1 MKKTTL
7 YTFILLAI
15 FFSAC
20 KEEPIVIPIL
30 SGNGN
35 PTGGTAIE
43 KKIFVEEYTGAGCVN
58 CPDGAAILNDLRTNT
73 YKEKLILVS
82 VHAGFF
88 TKKSQVP
95 KEAKFDFTTT
105 KGTELQ
111 LFLGEP
117 NGYPA
122 AIVNRKIRDSNTGS
136 LVAESKDQWA
146 SIIQTESK
154 EKAQAKLVFKNGF
167 DPATRNLQINFQ
179 IEPNETL
186 SGDYAYTVMITENNV
201 TDAQKTPTG
210 VKTDY
215 VHRHILRDILTA
227 AQGNAIAEKLTKGV
241 SVGKSLSYTLPTAWK
256 SKDCEVIVILHK
268 TGASKEVIQAED
280 EVVEK

>member
-7 YTFILLAI
+7 YSFILLAI

-30 SGNGN
+30 SNGN

-58 CPDGAAILNDLRTNT
+58 CPDGAAILNDLRSNT

-82 VHAGFF
+82 IHAGFF
-88 TKKSQVP
+88 TKKTQVP
-95 KEAKFDFTTT
+95 KEAKFDFTTA
-105 KGTELQ
+105 KGNELQ

-122 AIVNRKIRDSNTGS
+122 AVINRKVRDANTSS
-136 LVAESKDQWA
+136 LVVESKDQWA
-146 SIIQTESK
+146 SIIQAEAK
-154 EKAQAKLVFKNGF
+154 EKAQAKITFKNGF
-167 DPATRNLQINFQ
+167 DPVTRNLQINFQ
-179 IEPNETL
+179 IEPSETL
-186 SGDYAYTVMITENNV
+186 LGNYAYTIMITENNV

-227 AQGNAIAEKLTKGV
+227 AQGNAIVEKLTKGA
-241 SVGKSLSYTLPTAWK
+241 SVGKSLNYTLPTAWK

-268 TGASKEVIQAED
+268 IGASKDILQAEY
-280 EVVEK
+280 VAVE

>member
-7 YTFILLAI
+7 YSFILVVI

-35 PTGGTAIE
+35 PTGGTSIE

-58 CPDGAAILNDLRTNT
+58 CPDGAAILNDLRTT
-73 YKEKLILVS
+73 YKEQLILVS

-88 TKKSQVP
+88 TKKTQVP
-95 KEAKFDFTTT
+95 KEAKFDFTTA
-105 KGTELQ
+105 KGNELQ

-122 AIVNRKIRDSNTGS
+122 AIINRKVRDANTGS

-154 EKAQAKLVFKNGF
+154 VKAQAKLVFKNGF
-167 DPATRNLQINFQ
+167 DPITRNLQINFQ
-179 IEPNETL
+179 IEPSETL
-186 SGDYAYTVMITENNV
+186 SGDYAYTIMITENNV

-227 AQGNAIAEKLTKGV
+227 AQGNAITEKLTKGI
-241 SVGKSLSYTLPTAWK
+241 SVGKSLNYTLPTAWK
-256 SKDCEVIVILHK
+256 SKNCEVIVILHK
-268 TGASKEVIQAED
+268 IGASKEVVQAQE

>member
-7 YTFILLAI
+7 YSFILVAI

-30 SGNGN
+30 SGGN

-43 KKIFVEEYTGAGCVN
+43 KKILVEEYTGAGCVN

-73 YKEKLILVS
+73 YKEQLILVS

-88 TKKSQVP
+88 TEKKQLP
-95 KEAKFDFTTT
+95 KEAKFDLTTA
-105 KGTELQ
+105 KGNELQ
-111 LFLGEP
+111 NFLGEP

-122 AIVNRKIRDSNTGS
+122 AIINRKVRDANTGS

-146 SIIQTESK
+146 SIIQTEAK
-154 EKAQAKLVFKNGF
+154 VKAQAKLVFKNGF
-167 DPATRNLQINFQ
+167 DPATRNLQVNFQ
-179 IEPNETL
+179 IEPSETL
-186 SGDYAYTVMITENNV
+186 SGDYAYTIMITENNV
-201 TDAQKTPTG
+201 TDAQKTPMG

-215 VHRHILRDILTA
+215 VHRHVLRDILTA
-227 AQGNAIAEKLTKGV
+227 HQGNTIAEKLTKGAV
-241 SVGKSLSYTLPTAWK
+241 IGKSLNYTLPTAWK

-268 TGASKEVIQAED
+268 MGASKEVVQAED

>member
-7 YTFILLAI
+7 YSFILVVI

-35 PTGGTAIE
+35 PTGGTSIE

-58 CPDGAAILNDLRTNT
+58 CPDGAAILNDLRTT
-73 YKEKLILVS
+73 YKEQLILVS

-88 TKKSQVP
+88 TKKTQVP
-95 KEAKFDFTTT
+95 KEAKFDFTTA
-105 KGTELQ
+105 KGNELQ

-122 AIVNRKIRDSNTGS
+122 AIINRKVRDANTGS

-154 EKAQAKLVFKNGF
+154 VKAQAKLVFKNGF
-167 DPATRNLQINFQ
+167 DPITRNLQINFQ
-179 IEPNETL
+179 IEPSETL
-186 SGDYAYTVMITENNV
+186 SGDYAYTIMITENNV

-227 AQGNAIAEKLTKGV
+227 AQGNAITEKLTKGI
-241 SVGKSLSYTLPTAWK
+241 SVGKSLNYTLPTAWK

-268 TGASKEVIQAED
+268 IGASKDILQAEY
-280 EVVEK
+280 VAVE

>member
-1 MKKTTL
+1 MKKITL
-7 YTFILLAI
+7 YSFILLVTL
-15 FFSAC
+15 FSAC

-35 PTGGTAIE
+35 PTGGTSIE

-58 CPDGAAILNDLRTNT
+58 CPDGAAILNDLRTT
-73 YKEKLILVS
+73 YKEQLILVS

-88 TKKSQVP
+88 TKKTQVP
-95 KEAKFDFTTT
+95 KEAKFDFTTA
-105 KGTELQ
+105 KGNELQ

-122 AIVNRKIRDSNTGS
+122 AIINRKVRDANTGS

-154 EKAQAKLVFKNGF
+154 VKAQAKLVFKNGF
-167 DPATRNLQINFQ
+167 DPITRNLQINFQ
-179 IEPNETL
+179 IEPSETL
-186 SGDYAYTVMITENNV
+186 SGDYAYTIMITENNV

-227 AQGNAIAEKLTKGV
+227 AQGNAITEKLTKGI
-241 SVGKSLSYTLPTAWK
+241 SVGKSLNYTLPTAWK
-256 SKDCEVIVILHK
+256 SKNCEVIVILHK
-268 TGASKEVIQAED
+268 IGASKEVVQAQE

>member
-7 YTFILLAI
+7 YSFILVVI

-35 PTGGTAIE
+35 STGGTSIE

-58 CPDGAAILNDLRTNT
+58 CPDGAAILNDLRTT
-73 YKEKLILVS
+73 YKEQLILVS

-88 TKKSQVP
+88 TKKTQVP

-105 KGTELQ
+105 KGNELQ
-111 LFLGEP
+111 DFLGQP

-122 AIVNRKIRDSNTGS
+122 AIVNRKVRDTNTGS

-167 DPATRNLQINFQ
+167 DPVTRNLQINFQ
-179 IEPNETL
+179 IEPSETL

-201 TDAQKTPTG
+201 VDAQKTPDGVETG
-210 VKTDY
+210 Y
-215 VHRHILRDILTA
+215 IHRHILRDILTA
-227 AQGNAIAEKLTKGV
+227 AQGNAIAEKLTKGAV
-241 SVGKSLSYTLPTAWK
+241 IGKSLNYTLPTTWK

-268 TGASKEVIQAED
+268 TGASKEVLQAEE
-280 EVVEK
+280 EVIEK

>member
-7 YTFILLAI
+7 YSFILLAI

-30 SGNGN
+30 SNGN

-58 CPDGAAILNDLRTNT
+58 CPDGAAILNDLRSNT

-82 VHAGFF
+82 IHAGFF
-88 TKKSQVP
+88 TKKTQVP
-95 KEAKFDFTTT
+95 KEAKFDFTTA
-105 KGTELQ
+105 KGNELQ

-122 AIVNRKIRDSNTGS
+122 AVINRKVRDANTSS
-136 LVAESKDQWA
+136 LVVESKDQWA
-146 SIIQTESK
+146 SIIQAEAK
-154 EKAQAKLVFKNGF
+154 EKAQAKITFKNGF
-167 DPATRNLQINFQ
+167 DPVTRNLQINFQ
-179 IEPNETL
+179 IEPSETL
-186 SGDYAYTVMITENNV
+186 LGNYAYTIMITENNV

-227 AQGNAIAEKLTKGV
+227 AQGNAIVEKLTKGA
-241 SVGKSLSYTLPTAWK
+241 SVGKSLNYTLPTAWK
-256 SKDCEVIVILHK
+256 SKNCEVIVILHK
-268 TGASKEVIQAED
+268 IGASKEVVQAQE